1 MAVRGTPAGTTTCS
15 PTHGG
20 ALRRARDRPARTQ
33 RVADWRPRDPS
44 TVANASFLKNSRD
57 RRCRIQLRIN
67 PLRDSGDSLC
77 AWGPTCHVFG
87 RNARSRS
94 STRQFAGGRV
104 ATRYAEPMEQ
114 FRRGE
119 LVFDV
124 IDAGPADGPVVV
136 LLHGFPEQNTM
147 WQSIIS
153 RLTAQGYR
161 CLAPRQ
167 RGYSPGARPTR
178 RRDYR
183 ISELAEDVRTLI
195 DASGAQRVHLVGHDW
210 GATVAWRVAQQ
221 FPDRLLTVT
230 SMSVPHPGAFLKA
243 LVTSRQ
249 GLASW
254 YIYFFQLPRIP
265 EWYMTRGR
273 GTFTLSGFAESRA
286 QHAPALA
293 EAEAKAMA
301 EPGALTAALNWYR
314 AIPLSDLT
322 RHRQE
327 GHRPDDVRLE

>member
-1 MAVRGTPAGTTTCS
+1 
-15 PTHGG
+15 
-20 ALRRARDRPARTQ
+20 
-33 RVADWRPRDPS
+33 
-44 TVANASFLKNSRD
+44 
-57 RRCRIQLRIN
+57 
-67 PLRDSGDSLC
+67 
-77 AWGPTCHVFG
+77 
-87 RNARSRS
+87 
-94 STRQFAGGRV
+94 
-104 ATRYAEPMEQ
+104 MEQ

-119 LVFDV
+119 FVFDV
-124 IDAGPADGPVVV
+124 IDSGPADGPVVV

-147 WQSIIS
+147 WQSIIP

-161 CLAPRQ
+161 CLAPCQ
-167 RGYSPGARPTR
+167 RGYSPSARPTR

-183 ISELAEDVRTLI
+183 VDELAEDVRTLI
-195 DASGAQRVHLVGHDW
+195 DVNGAQRVHLVGHDW

-254 YIYFFQLPRIP
+254 YMYFFQLPRIP
-265 EWYMTRGR
+265 EWYMKRGR
-273 GTFTLSGFAESRA
+273 GTFTLSGLAESRA

-293 EAEAKAMA
+293 EAETKAMA

-314 AIPLSDLT
+314 AIPLSDVRDAGKKVTVPTMFIWSDGDIALLEKGA
-322 RHRQE
+322 RICGDYVLGEYRFEVLKGVSHWILDEQ
-327 GHRPDDVRLE
+327 PDRVADLLLEWFAAHPAASRSM